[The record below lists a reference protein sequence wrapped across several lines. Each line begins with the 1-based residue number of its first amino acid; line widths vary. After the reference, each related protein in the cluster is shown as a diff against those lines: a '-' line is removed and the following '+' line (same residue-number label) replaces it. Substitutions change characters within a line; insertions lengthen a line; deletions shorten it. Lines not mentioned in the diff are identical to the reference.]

1 MLEFARELMGLVEGK
16 PFQKVVAD
24 RVLCLAME
32 KLFINLGEAARR
44 VEPTEAQRIGGVP
57 WAKVIG
63 LRNILAHGY
72 EQIEHEVL
80 YKAVIEDLPSL
91 ADALDQWL
99 ALQAP

>member
-1 MLEFARELMGLVEGK
+1 MNRT
-16 PFQKVVAD
+16 P
-24 RVLCLAME
+24 
-32 KLFINLGEAARR
+32 
-44 VEPTEAQRIGGVP
+44 
-57 WAKVIG
+57 
-63 LRNILAHGY
+63 AHGY